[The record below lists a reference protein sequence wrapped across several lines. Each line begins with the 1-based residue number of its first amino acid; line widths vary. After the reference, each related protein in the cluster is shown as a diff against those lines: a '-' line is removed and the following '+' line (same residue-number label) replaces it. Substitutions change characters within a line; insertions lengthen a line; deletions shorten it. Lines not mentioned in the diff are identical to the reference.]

1 MKTQKQRIF
10 SILAILIM
18 AVILTCIFVACDK
31 VDAQDSSFKVTIHPN
46 NGQDDIVWEVAA
58 DIPSITKDGYHIVG
72 YYLDAELTIST
83 SLDSLKATGLAKN
96 VDVYVKWEKDACNHV
111 EVIDNAVDPTCTTS
125 GLTQGKH
132 CSICGAILK
141 AQTIIPALGHSLEHH
156 DGKEATCTEIGWD
169 EYDTCK
175 RAGCGYTT
183 YQEISALDH
192 DMVHHERK
200 EPTCSAIGWEAYDE
214 CTRCDYK
221 VNYVELPK
229 KSHTTSW
236 WIIDVPATC
245 DQDGHQKKICMTCT
259 TVLEE
264 ETIPAKHHSDTEW
277 RTDKEPTCTETGD
290 SRLYCKDCG
299 IFLNWK
305 AIPALGHDI
314 EHHGKK
320 DATCTEIGWNEYDTC
335 KREGCGYTT
344 YQEIPAL
351 GHTEV
356 VDNAIAPT
364 CTEKGK
370 TEGKHCS
377 VCNTIIVAQTDIAA
391 LGHDIEHHDKK
402 DATCT
407 EPGWEAYDA
416 CKRDGCTYTTY
427 KAIAATGHTPSNWIV
442 DVAATCEKDGSVYKE
457 CTVCHVELERDTT
470 SKLGH
475 DLEHHEG
482 QEPTCTESGWEAYDT
497 CKRAGCGYTTYQEIP
512 ALGHKYSQAWSND
525 KTYHWHASTCGHDV
539 VSDKGK
545 HTFDSNWVCTECAY
559 VDTGLHG
566 VELRTNTLE
575 LNGTDIYGKV
585 SNTTSTFSFINE
597 IAIADSAS
605 YTVSTDI
612 NGSNVIRTKTVSLGI
627 GDNTFYILVEN
638 GKDLGLYTVVIR
650 RRPMY
655 SVSFNVNGGTSVSSQ
670 TIEEDY
676 LATEP
681 TTERKG
687 YTFDKWDY
695 DFSKPIIEDTTISA
709 SWNIITYNV
718 YYDLNVPSDSISQD
732 VDNSMNVTTYTVEDA
747 ITFQTPSRKGYRFTG
762 WDKNIEKGTIGD
774 VSVTASWEAIKYDI
788 VYDFGDADS
797 VSKATNNTQ
806 NPSKYTIEDA
816 ITFAEP
822 SRTGYTFIAW
832 DKSIAC
838 GTIDTQTITASW
850 EAIKYDIVYDF
861 ADADSV
867 SKATNN
873 TQNPS
878 KYTIE
883 DAITFAEPSRKGYT
897 FIAWDKSIAS
907 GTIGTQTITANWKIV
922 EYDIIYDFGDSN
934 SVSKA
939 TNNKQNP
946 SKYTIEDAITF
957 AEPSRGHYTFVA
969 WNIDKIVPGTTDTQ
983 TIVAD
988 WIAEQHTITYV
999 LSNGW
1004 TNSENNITAYTIE
1017 NQTITLYDAIKG
1029 ESLFCGWYLDEE
1041 CKNHIATIDASTMRD
1056 YTVYAYADDS
1066 ATKGLSIENGNVRRY
1081 SGTST
1086 DVIIPSYY
1094 KGYNVTSIGSSAF
1107 YNCSGLT
1114 SIIIPDSVTSIASG
1128 SFRGCSGLT
1137 NMTLPFVGASKTARN
1152 GYDQVFGY
1160 IFGYTTTS
1168 SYSSSVSGATYQY
1181 SELRTG
1187 YEYYYYYIPSSIKS
1201 VIITGGNIPKNAFY
1215 NCSGLMSI
1223 TIPDSVTSIGDYSFY
1238 ECSGLTSV
1246 TIPNSV
1252 KSIGKSAFEGCSGLT
1267 SIYYAGHVASWC
1279 GISGLGNLMSSS
1291 RTLYIGGKKVEG
1303 ELIIPD
1309 SVTSIGSSAFWYCRG
1324 LTSVTIGNGVTSIS
1338 DYAFYNCSSLTSIT
1352 IPDSV
1357 TSIGGSA
1364 FYGCDKLQDF
1374 YITDIAAWCNIS
1386 GLYNLIE
1393 YGTSNKN
1400 LYLNNELVTS
1410 ITIPNGVAAI
1420 PSYAFYGCSGL
1431 TSVTIPDSVTSI
1443 GSYAFNKCSGLTR
1456 IAGSSKA
1463 VSSIAKQCSSMAFE
1477 VVITS
1482 GTSIGTYAFSGC
1494 SGLTSV
1500 TIHDSVTSIGEYA
1513 FYNCSKLTSMTLPFI
1528 GSSKTASNGYDQV
1541 FGYIFGYATTKYS
1554 SDSVSG
1560 ATYQYYDNSEYYHY
1574 YIPSSIKSVT
1584 ITDGN
1589 ISSYAF
1595 NNCRSLTSITI
1606 PSSVTSI
1613 GKNALENCSG
1623 LTSITIPDNVKSI
1636 GDSVFSGCSSLTS
1649 VTIPD
1654 SVTSIGEQAFCGCS
1668 GLTSVTIGNS
1678 MKSIGSSAFEY
1689 CSGLTSVTIGN
1700 SMKSIGEDAFYGCR
1714 SLTTVNWNAT
1724 SCTSAGSSYSHIF
1737 RNCSNLTTVYIGDN
1751 VTTIPSYA
1759 FSGCSGL
1766 TSITIPDSVTSIDA
1780 EAFYGCSGLTSVH
1793 ISDITKWCAISF
1805 SGYGA
1810 NPLSYGHN
1818 LYVNGELVKD
1828 LIIPDSVTS
1837 IGSYAFRG
1845 CSGLTSVTIGN
1856 SVTSI
1861 GGDAFYNCSGLTSVH
1876 ISDITKWC
1884 AISFSGYYANPLTY
1898 SHNLYVN
1905 GELVKDLIIP
1915 DSVTSIGDYSFYE
1928 CSGLT
1933 SITIPDSVT
1942 SIGNY
1947 AFKGCSGLADV
1958 TIPNTVTSI
1967 SSSVFYNCTG
1977 LTSITIPDSVTSI
1990 DNSAF
1995 YGCTGLTSI
2004 IIPDSVTSIDEDAF
2018 KNCYRLVEVYNKS
2031 TLSITAGSYSYG
2043 YVAYYAKN
2051 VYTEEGSSNLSTDE
2065 NGYVIYTDRDQKI
2078 LVAYTGTETEL
2089 VLPSYIT
2096 KINRYAF
2103 RNCSGLTSII
2113 IPDSVTEIGYSAFSD
2128 CSGLTSITIPNSVT
2142 SIGKNALENCSGL
2155 TSITIPDSVKSIGDS
2170 VFSGCSS
2177 LTSVTIPDSVKSIDS
2192 SAFYNC
2198 SGLTSIIIPDSVTSI
2213 ASEAFRGCSGL
2224 TNMTLPFV
2232 GASKSTN
2239 DGYYNVFGYIFG
2251 YTTSRSSVSGATYQY
2266 YANSEY
2272 YYYYIPSS
2280 IKSVTI
2286 TGGNIPRNA
2295 FIGCSGLTSITIP
2308 DSVTS
2313 IGNEAFSYCTGLTNI
2328 TIPNSVTSIGSYAFS
2343 SCSGLTSITIPDSV
2357 TSIGDYAF
2365 YGCNG
2370 LKTVFYAGTEEQW
2383 KAISIGSDN
2392 SALTSAKRF
2401 YNHDGIERTYSFVT
2415 SCDQSVDPVIAKY
2428 LSSLPTLTKDGYT
2441 FLGWYD
2447 NAQFEG
2453 DAITAPYCSK
2463 DKTIL
2468 YARWSAL
2475 TYSIN
2480 YVLDGWTNSEQNVTS
2495 YNVTDGIIP
2504 LYDASKGNELFC
2516 GWYTD
2521 PEFKNYIESIDSS
2534 LLKNYTLYTPS
2545 YGATKGLAIE
2555 NGAVMSYSGDL
2566 TDVVIPAYYK
2576 GKEVSSIG
2584 GGVFSGRTDLISVT
2598 IGKNVTSI
2606 DTYAF
2611 TDCNLTTINWNA
2623 TAYLSATSSKYSVFK
2638 DCPALTTVN
2647 IGDNVESVPFYAFYG
2662 CSSLT
2667 NVTIGI
2673 GVTSIGGYVFDG
2685 CRKLETINWNAKACT
2700 RIGTSDSVAFKDCS
2714 ALKTLNIGPDVESI
2728 PAYAFEGCSSL
2739 TTVNWNA
2746 IACTSAGSANRPIFE
2761 DCPNLTTMYI
2771 GDKVT
2776 TIPSYAFYGYS
2787 GCQNIYVSDIAVWCN
2802 ISGLDTLMSS
2812 PRTIY
2817 IGGKKIEGNLII
2829 PSSVTRISDSA
2840 FMNCNEL
2847 TSVVIENGTTS
2858 IGFNAFKDCSNLM
2871 SITIPDSVTSIH
2883 AQAFCGCSALKN
2895 VIIPDSVTYM
2905 GDAAFQNCSGLT
2917 SVAIGNGLTSIGRMA
2932 FLECSGLISLTIGCG
2947 VTNID
2952 EYAFYGCIGLTSMT
2966 IPSSVTSLGPGAF
2979 YGCIGLT
2986 SITIPDSVTT
2996 ISSAFSGCRGLTSV
3010 AIPSSVTSIEYNA
3023 FGGCSGL
3030 TSITIPNSVTSIGSY
3045 AFSGCSGLTSVTIPD
3060 SVTSIGEDAFK
3071 GCSGL
3076 TSITIPDSVKD
3087 IGTGVFK
3094 DCTGLA
3100 SVIIGNSVTSISG
3113 ETFANCTRLT
3123 SVTFG
3128 NSVTSIDSYVFSG
3141 CTGLTN
3147 INFKG
3152 TTAQWTAIT
3161 KSGWWDYETG
3171 SYIVHCTDGDITK

>member
-1 MKTQKQRIF
+1 MKSSKKRISSVF
-10 SILAILIM
+10 AILVM
-18 AVILTCIFVACDK
+18 AIVLSCIFAACDK
-31 VDAQDSSFKVTIHPN
+31 VGAQDSSFKVTIHPN
-46 NGQDDIVWEVAA
+46 NGQDDIVWDVTT
-58 DIPSITKDGYHIVG
+58 DIPSITKDGYHVVG
-72 YYLDAELTIST
+72 YYLDAQLTIST
-83 SLDSLKATGLAKN
+83 SLESLKATGLTKN

-141 AQTIIPALGHSLEHH
+141 AQTVIPALGH
-156 DGKEATCTEIGWD
+156 TEVVD
-169 EYDTCK
+169 N
-175 RAGCGYTT
+175 
-183 YQEISALDH
+183 
-192 DMVHHERK
+192 
-200 EPTCSAIGWEAYDE
+200 AIA
-214 CTRCDYK
+214 
-221 VNYVELPK
+221 
-229 KSHTTSW
+229 
-236 WIIDVPATC
+236 
-245 DQDGHQKKICMTCT
+245 
-259 TVLEE
+259 
-264 ETIPAKHHSDTEW
+264 
-277 RTDKEPTCTETGD
+277 PTCTEKGKTEGKHCSVCNTIIVAQTD
-290 SRLYCKDCG
+290 
-299 IFLNWK
+299 I
-305 AIPALGHDI
+305 AALGHDL
-314 EHHGKK
+314 EHHNKK
-320 DATCTEIGWNEYDTC
+320 DATCTEPGWEAYDTC
-335 KREGCGYTT
+335 KRKGCGYTT

-356 VDNAIAPT
+356 VDDAIAPTCTEKGKTEGKHCSVCNEVIVAQTDIAALGHDIEHHDKKDATCTEPGWEAYDTCKRVGCGYTTYQEIPALGHTEVVDDAIAPT

-407 EPGWEAYDA
+407 EPGWEAYDT

-475 DLEHHEG
+475 DLENHDG
-482 QEPTCTESGWEAYDT
+482 QPATCTEKGWKAYVT
-497 CKRAGCGYTTYQEIP
+497 CKRAGCGYTTYNEIP
-512 ALGHKYSQAWSND
+512 ALGHKYSQDWSND
-525 KTYHWHASTCGHDV
+525 ETYHWHASTCGHDV

-566 VELRTNTLE
+566 IELRTNTLK
-575 LNGTDIYGKV
+575 LDGTNIYGKV
-585 SNTTSTFSFINE
+585 SNATSTFSFINE

-695 DFSKPIIEDTTISA
+695 DFSKPIIKDTTITA

-718 YYDLNVPSDSISQD
+718 YYDLSVPSDSISQD
-732 VDNSMNVTTYTVEDA
+732 VDNSMNVSTYTVEDA
-747 ITFQTPSRKGYRFTG
+747 ITFQTPSRKGYSFTG

-774 VSVTASWEAIKYDI
+774 VTVTASWEVIEYDI

-822 SRTGYTFIAW
+822 SRDGYTFVAW
-832 DKSIAC
+832 DKNIVR

-850 EAIKYDIVYDF
+850 EIIEYDIIYDF
-861 ADADSV
+861 GDSKSV
-867 SKATNN
+867 SKTTNN
-873 TQNPS
+873 AQNPS

-883 DAITFAEPSRKGYT
+883 DAITFAEPSRTGYT

-907 GTIGTQTITANWKIV
+907 GTIDTQTITASWKIV
-922 EYDIIYDFGDSN
+922 EYDIIYDFGDSK

-946 SKYTIEDAITF
+946 NKYTIEDAITF

-1137 NMTLPFVGASKTARN
+1137 NMTLPFVGASKTERN

-1160 IFGYTTTS
+1160 IFGYTTTR

-1181 SELRTG
+1181 SVLHTG

-1309 SVTSIGSSAFWYCRG
+1309 SVTSIGSSAFSGCSG

-1357 TSIGGSA
+1357 TSIGSSA
-1364 FYGCDKLQDF
+1364 FQSCSKLQDI

-1386 GLYNLIE
+1386 GLGRLME
-1393 YGTSNKN
+1393 YGTSNKK
-1400 LYLNNELVTS
+1400 LYLNNELVTTLIIPDGVTS
-1410 ITIPNGVAAI
+1410 IGA
-1420 PSYAFYGCSGL
+1420 SAFRGCSGL

-1443 GSYAFNKCSGLTR
+1443 GSYAFKNCSGLTR
-1456 IAGSSKA
+1456 ISGSSKA
-1463 VSSIAKQCSSMAFE
+1463 ASSIAKQCSSMAFE

-1482 GTSIGTYAFSGC
+1482 GTSIGDSAFWGC
-1494 SGLTSV
+1494 SGLASI
-1500 TIHDSVTSIGEYA
+1500 TIPNSVTSIGDSA
-1513 FYNCSKLTSMTLPFI
+1513 FYNCSNLTSMTLPFI

-1541 FGYIFGYATTKYS
+1541 FGYIFGYATTEYS

-1560 ATYQYYDNSEYYHY
+1560 ATYQYYDNSKYYHY
-1574 YIPSSIKSVT
+1574 YIPSSIESIT
-1584 ITDGN
+1584 ITGGN

-1595 NNCRSLTSITI
+1595 R
-1606 PSSVTSI
+1606 
-1613 GKNALENCSG
+1613 
-1623 LTSITIPDNVKSI
+1623 
-1636 GDSVFSGCSSLTS
+1636 
-1649 VTIPD
+1649 
-1654 SVTSIGEQAFCGCS
+1654 GCS
-1668 GLTSVTIGNS
+1668 GLTSVTIPNS
-1678 MKSIGSSAFEY
+1678 VTSIGSSAFRG
-1689 CSGLTSVTIGN
+1689 CSGLTSVTIPNSVTSIGSYVFSSCSGLTSVTISDSVTSIGDYAFWGCSGLASITIPNSVTSIGADAFCGCSGLTGVTIGN

-1724 SCTSAGSSYSHIF
+1724 SCTSAGSSYSPIF
-1737 RNCSNLTTVYIGDN
+1737 KNCSNLTTVYIGDK

-1759 FSGCSGL
+1759 FRGCSGL
-1766 TSITIPDSVTSIDA
+1766 TSVTIPNSVTSIGSYVFSSCSGLTSVTISDSVTSIG
-1780 EAFYGCSGLTSVH
+1780 EYAFVGCSGLTSVH

-1805 SGYGA
+1805 RGYDA
-1810 NPLSYGHN
+1810 NPLTYGHN

-1837 IGSYAFRG
+1837 IGNYTFYG
-1845 CSGLTSVTIGN
+1845 CTGLTSVTIPN

-1861 GGDAFYNCSGLTSVH
+1861 GERAFSDCSSLTSIYYSGHVASWCGISGL
-1876 ISDITKWC
+1876 
-1884 AISFSGYYANPLTY
+1884 G
-1898 SHNLYVN
+1898 NLMSSSRTLYIDEN
-1905 GELVKDLIIP
+1905 KIEGHLVIP
-1915 DSVTSIGDYSFYE
+1915 DSVTSIGSYAFYG
-1928 CSGLT
+1928 CTGLT
-1933 SITIPDSVT
+1933 SVTIPDSVT

-2051 VYTEEGSSNLSTDE
+2051 VYTEEYSSNLSTDE

-2155 TSITIPDSVKSIGDS
+2155 TSITIPDSVTSIGDS

-2177 LTSVTIPDSVKSIDS
+2177 LTSVTIPDSVTSIDSSAFYNCSGLTSIIIPDSVKSIGS

-2313 IGNEAFSYCTGLTNI
+2313 IGDYAFSYCTGLTNI
-2328 TIPNSVTSIGSYAFS
+2328 TIPNSVTSIGSYAFRN
-2343 SCSGLTSITIPDSV
+2343 CSGLTSITIPDSV
-2357 TSIGDYAF
+2357 TSIGDHA
-2365 YGCNG
+2365 
-2370 LKTVFYAGTEEQW
+2370 
-2383 KAISIGSDN
+2383 
-2392 SALTSAKRF
+2392 
-2401 YNHDGIERTYSFVT
+2401 
-2415 SCDQSVDPVIAKY
+2415 
-2428 LSSLPTLTKDGYT
+2428 
-2441 FLGWYD
+2441 
-2447 NAQFEG
+2447 
-2453 DAITAPYCSK
+2453 
-2463 DKTIL
+2463 
-2468 YARWSAL
+2468 
-2475 TYSIN
+2475 
-2480 YVLDGWTNSEQNVTS
+2480 
-2495 YNVTDGIIP
+2495 
-2504 LYDASKGNELFC
+2504 
-2516 GWYTD
+2516 
-2521 PEFKNYIESIDSS
+2521 
-2534 LLKNYTLYTPS
+2534 
-2545 YGATKGLAIE
+2545 
-2555 NGAVMSYSGDL
+2555 
-2566 TDVVIPAYYK
+2566 
-2576 GKEVSSIG
+2576 
-2584 GGVFSGRTDLISVT
+2584 
-2598 IGKNVTSI
+2598 
-2606 DTYAF
+2606 
-2611 TDCNLTTINWNA
+2611 
-2623 TAYLSATSSKYSVFK
+2623 
-2638 DCPALTTVN
+2638 
-2647 IGDNVESVPFYAFYG
+2647 
-2662 CSSLT
+2662 
-2667 NVTIGI
+2667 
-2673 GVTSIGGYVFDG
+2673 
-2685 CRKLETINWNAKACT
+2685 
-2700 RIGTSDSVAFKDCS
+2700 
-2714 ALKTLNIGPDVESI
+2714 
-2728 PAYAFEGCSSL
+2728 
-2739 TTVNWNA
+2739 
-2746 IACTSAGSANRPIFE
+2746 FE
-2761 DCPNLTTMYI
+2761 DCSGLTSVHI
-2771 GDKVT
+2771 
-2776 TIPSYAFYGYS
+2776 
-2787 GCQNIYVSDIAVWCN
+2787 SDIAKWCA
-2802 ISGLDTLMSS
+2802 ISFSGYGANPLM
-2812 PRTIY
+2812 Y
-2817 IGGKKIEGNLII
+2817 AHNLYVNGVLVKDLII
-2829 PSSVTRISDSA
+2829 PDSVK
-2840 FMNCNEL
+2840 
-2847 TSVVIENGTTS
+2847 S
-2858 IGFNAFKDCSNLM
+2858 IGNYAFRGCSGLT
-2871 SITIPDSVTSIH
+2871 SITIPDSATSIGNY
-2883 AQAFCGCSALKN
+2883 AFKG
-2895 VIIPDSVTYM
+2895 
-2905 GDAAFQNCSGLT
+2905 CSGLT
-2917 SVAIGNGLTSIGRMA
+2917 SVTIGNGVTSIGSSA
-2932 FLECSGLISLTIGCG
+2932 FSGCS
-2947 VTNID
+2947 
-2952 EYAFYGCIGLTSMT
+2952 
-2966 IPSSVTSLGPGAF
+2966 
-2979 YGCIGLT
+2979 GLT
-2986 SITIPDSVTT
+2986 SITIPDSVTS
-2996 ISSAFSGCRGLTSV
+2996 IGESVFWGC
-3010 AIPSSVTSIEYNA
+3010 N
-3023 FGGCSGL
+3023 GL
-3030 TSITIPNSVTSIGSY
+3030 TSIIVYEGNIKYHSAKNCLIETATKTLILGCKTSVIPTDGSVTSIGND

-3060 SVTSIGEDAFK
+3060 SVTSIGEYAFY
-3071 GCSGL
+3071 GCSSL
-3076 TSITIPDSVKD
+3076 TSVT
-3087 IGTGVFK
+3087 
-3094 DCTGLA
+3094 
-3100 SVIIGNSVTSISG
+3100 IGNSVTSISNY
-3113 ETFANCTRLT
+3113 A
-3123 SVTFG
+3123 
-3128 NSVTSIDSYVFSG
+3128 FSG
-3141 CTGLTN
+3141 CSGLKTVFYAGTEEQWKAISIGDYSDSLTSATRVYNYDGVERTYSFVTNCDQSVDPITAKYLTSLPTLTKDGFYFGGWYDNEAFEGKAVSAPYYSKDKTTLYAKWLTEEEWNTLHDGTSFEKAFIAESGKTYDVNVKTGGQIVYFAFTPTTSGSFTIQSIGSGDTYGTLYSSTKSSLTTN
-3147 INFKG
+3147 DDGGDGSNFKITYTMTAG
-3152 TTAQWTAIT
+3152 TTYYVAVKFYGSST
-3161 KSGWWDYETG
+3161 TG
-3171 SYIVHCTDGDITK
+3171 TFKVSFS